1 MATLPNQ
8 LNYGGQQTVPR
19 DTTSQQ
25 IVVRPSNG
33 SIFYAGGQ
41 IQLDIPMM
49 NFLVGSTMAIRY
61 QLNVLNTSTTTAQNY
76 ALLGTPVYSPFSRLQ
91 TQFNGQT
98 KEDINDYNQLMH
110 YLINSQYD
118 TAMKAGLPSYGYDAE
133 ANSETSIIDARTMN
147 IAASGSKSFS
157 LSAPLPCCLSQID
170 GDKFLPLDAFSSL
183 RINLNLDSIDN
194 IFSPASTIDGTTF
207 SLPTEYNIKN
217 FELVFNVCTFNQD
230 IKDMILNSEPL
241 IVKTQ
246 SFNSISQILQTSAS
260 GSNDLTFS
268 HHFDSIKSLHAL
280 FVNNDKTKNVMKKF
294 DSRNPNLNS
303 VQFMIGGLSYPQLGL
318 DITNNK
324 SYVLMEN
331 KKTWNALGTT
341 DWNPS
346 ITNSEFNVDD
356 LTSSSSASLKIPG
369 KFYVS
374 TPTERVLSNGY
385 LLSGTNSK
393 QSQVGLRLNIGTAI
407 TAQYNINC
415 IAIYDMLVRIDP
427 QTRQVDVLV

>member
-33 SIFYAGGQ
+33 SIFFPGGQ
-41 IQLDIPMM
+41 IQMDLPMM

-61 QLNVLNTSTTTAQNY
+61 QLNIAGAASTSS

-118 TAMKAGLPSYGYDAE
+118 TAMKAGLPSYGYTA
-133 ANSETSIIDARTMN
+133 ASASETSIADGALITFGAGVT
-147 IAASGSKSFS
+147 SQTLS

-170 GDKFLPLDAFSSL
+170 GDRFLPLDAFSSL
-183 RINLNLDSIDN
+183 RINLNLDTVTN
-194 IFSPASTIDGTTF
+194 IFASTAAPYTI
-207 SLPTEYNIKN
+207 PTNYTISN

-246 SFNSISQILQTSAS
+246 SFNSISQVLSTGVT
-260 GSNDLTFS
+260 GSNDLMFS
-268 HHFDSIKSLHAL
+268 HHFDSIKSLHSL
-280 FVNNDKTKNVMKKF
+280 FVKNDATTNIMKKF
-294 DSRNPNLNS
+294 DSRDPNLS
-303 VQFMIGGLSYPQLGL
+303 SIQFMVGGISYPQLGL

-331 KKTWNALGTT
+331 KKTWNALGST

-346 ITNSEFNVDD
+346 ITNAEFNVVDGT
-356 LTSSSSASLKIPG
+356 TSSFTVPG

-385 LLSGTNSK
+385 LLSGINSK
-393 QSQVGLRLNIGTAI
+393 QSQVGLRLNIGTIHSPATSAAT
-407 TAQYNINC
+407 TASYNINC
-415 IAIYDMLVRIDP
+415 IAIYDMLLRIDP
-427 QTRQVDVLV
+427 QTKQVEALV

>member
-8 LNYGGQQTVPR
+8 LNYGGQQAVPR

-33 SIFYAGGQ
+33 SVFYAGGQ
-41 IQLDIPMM
+41 IQLDLPMM

-61 QLNVLNTSTTTAQNY
+61 KLTTFAPTTTAINT
-76 ALLGTPVYSPFSRLQ
+76 ALIGTPVYSPISRVQ
-91 TQFNGQT
+91 TLFNGQI
-98 KEDINDYNQLMH
+98 KEDINDYNQLMN

-118 TAMKAGLPSYGYDAE
+118 SAMKSGLSSYGFRDEPA
-133 ANSETSIIDARTMN
+133 SETAISEGLVINCTNAGT
-147 IAASGSKSFS
+147 SVS
-157 LSAPLPCCLSQID
+157 LSAPFVNCCSSID
-170 GDKFLPLDAFSSL
+170 SDKFLPLDAFSSL
-183 RINLNLDSIDN
+183 RFNINLETIANTYLSTAGTYTA
-194 IFSPASTIDGTTF
+194 PASYQISD
-207 SLPTEYNIKN
+207 

-246 SFNSISQILQTSAS
+246 SFNSISQVLSTGVS
-260 GSNDLTFS
+260 GSNDLMFS

-280 FVNNDKTKNVMKKF
+280 FVKNDVTTNPMKKY

-303 VQFMIGGLSYPQLGL
+303 VQFMVGGVSYPQLGL

-324 SYVLMEN
+324 SYVLIEN

-341 DWNPS
+341 EFNPS
-346 ITNSEFNVDD
+346 ISWTEFNTNDA
-356 LTSSSSASLKIPG
+356 TTSSASSCG
-369 KFYVS
+369 KFYIS

-385 LLSGTNSK
+385 LLSGLNSK
-393 QSQVGLRLNIGTAI
+393 QSQVGLRLNIGTAT
-407 TAQYNINC
+407 TASYNINT
-415 IAIYDMLVRIDP
+415 IAIYDMLLRIDP
-427 QTRQVDVLV
+427 QTKQVEALV